1 MYRQY
6 TQMFK
11 EELTEK
17 ALLEYKPWDHE
28 IKLQEGKQLTK
39 ERIYYLSKAELKVL
53 RKYIIENLKK
63 GFIRR
68 LESPVGY
75 PIIFVLKK
83 DSKLR
88 PCINFRK
95 LNEII
100 IKNLY
105 LLPNIT
111 ELQDRLAG
119 A

>member
-1 MYRQY
+1 
-6 TQMFK
+6 MFK
-11 EELTEK
+11 EELIEK
-17 ALLEYKPWDHE
+17 ALPEHKPWDYE
-28 IKLQEGKQLTK
+28 IKLQAGKQLTK

-53 RKYIIENLKK
+53 REYITENLKK

-68 LESPVGY
+68 SESPAGY
-75 PIIFVLKK
+75 PIMFVLKK
-83 DSKLR
+83 DGKLR
-88 PCINFRK
+88 PYIDFRK